1 MVWIVV
7 HAILGFA
14 VIGWV
19 LRVNPL
25 VLKRPPDGPAVSAL
39 EATYVVVGLASWVL
53 GYVFNI
59 QFVHEYAVA
68 GGNPIV
74 GDGSWQDYIVHLFD
88 NPAASSASQDYIF
101 VNVVILPLFTI
112 VDGRRRGIP
121 KPWLFFVS
129 TLFTSARSASACTS
143 WLSSGCGGMGCGV
156 RGRLLG
162 RRGRRCPVVGRFSTR
177 ARSRSWD
184 WVALDRFVGCQV
196 RRHGASCGRG
206 AFGARGAGTAGSAMP
221 TLRVGAFGA

>member
-129 TLFTSARSASACTS
+129 TLFTSCAFGFCLYFVVAE
-143 WLSSGCGGMGCGV
+143 
-156 RGRLLG
+156 RL
-162 RRGRRCPVVGRFSTR
+162 
-177 ARSRSWD
+177 
-184 WVALDRFVGCQV
+184 
-196 RRHGASCGRG
+196 RRHGVWSEGPAARASR
-206 AFGARGAGTAGSAMP
+206 TAVPGGGQVFDSGSVA
-221 TLRVGAFGA
+221 